1 MPPTGSTL
9 APLLFLVAIIIVL
22 ASPRKVKTLG
32 RMFLAFIATAAPL
45 LILGALLRKGEPEM
59 LGILIGQISIGV
71 AEVFGLFHVLSL
83 RRAKRNGAS
92 G

>member
-1 MPPTGSTL
+1 MPPTGSSL
-9 APLLFLVAIIIVL
+9 APLLFLAGIIIVL
-22 ASPRKVKTLG
+22 ASPRKLKTLG
-32 RMFLAFIATAAPL
+32 RMFLAFIVTAVPL

-59 LGILIGQISIGV
+59 LGILIGQIAIGV
-71 AEVFGLFHVLSL
+71 ACVFGLFHVLSL